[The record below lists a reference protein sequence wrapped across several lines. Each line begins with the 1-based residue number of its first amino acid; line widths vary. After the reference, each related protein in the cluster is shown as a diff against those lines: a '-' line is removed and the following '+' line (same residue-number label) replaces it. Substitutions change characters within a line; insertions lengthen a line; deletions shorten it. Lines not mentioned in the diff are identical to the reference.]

1 MAEVRV
7 EIPGIGTV
15 DAENAATEATLKE
28 ILKALQGRG
37 GLMPTG
43 GGAGTGGPGPVGP
56 QAKKAGDQIEGMGEK
71 AEDAEN
77 ALEKMGGAVL
87 GIVSGGLNLL
97 TGALGMATGAVTG
110 LVSEV
115 LTGGNRLSDFT
126 QFIPIPGLQTFTG
139 LLEGQVDNFRELSQV
154 GASFGNNMFNITRLA
169 AEAAIPQGELTELI
183 KGNTEGLRLFGDTV
197 GGGTQRFARLSK
209 EFRQSTMGRDLMAM
223 GFTTGELNENLIN
236 YNEFLQGT
244 GRNRLLTDQQLVDMS
259 GKYALELDKVSKL
272 TGKSRKQLEDE
283 MKQKNSDI
291 RRQVAMAQMSE
302 EQQLRFGANLELA
315 GAKFKPFEDAL
326 LDMADGV
333 ANDPVTRQLMA
344 NSPTFAK
351 FGKDIENMSPEQLNN
366 FMHTV
371 GNELGDLATIF
382 KDGGVDVALGSGQ
395 SFGELLR
402 LAGELKMVR
411 ETSEGTRSAV
421 SEEQKARNESTAKMA
436 QVEETLNTIKT
447 QLAADLV
454 DSKIFQTLKDSF
466 TNLIPSIDKALS
478 MYDGAK
484 EWFNT
489 NIYPVINSTFTDL
502 KNFFTGEGES
512 KFGDMFEKVKN
523 AINPILQTIQEQA
536 TPIIQNL
543 VTMAKDFFKDPGA
556 FFDKQ
561 VMPFI
566 KENLFKGVG
575 YFIGGIVA
583 FFAGKAL
590 LGFLA
595 TTLLTL
601 VGGIPLLVIGGIAAA
616 IGLIF
621 SFDKIKEWFSDQG
634 GFVNILKNIWEGI
647 TGAITSI
654 FGTALDWFSSL
665 FDIDFGN
672 ILRKIPGLGKVLDF
686 LGFGGDEP
694 TEEQAT
700 ASASQKIKTTGA
712 VPDAETVAKAVN
724 VEEAIK
730 SGDTSKQYTE
740 MAGEFKSK
748 DGATSS
754 PADSLAMLN
763 SNIVKMLDVQ
773 NNQLRAIRSL
783 NGNLQA

>member
-1 MAEVRV
+1 MADVRV
-7 EIPGIGTV
+7 DIPGIGEV
-15 DAENAATEATLKE
+15 EAENAATEATLKE

-37 GLMPTG
+37 LGGGGTG
-43 GGAGTGGPGPVGP
+43 GGGGQQNPIGPVS
-56 QAKKAGDQIEGMGEK
+56 KKTADQVDEMGEK
-71 AEDAEN
+71 AEDSAD
-77 ALEKMGGAVL
+77 ALDKLGGALL
-87 GIVSGGLNLL
+87 GIISGGFNLL

-110 LVSEV
+110 LASEI

-183 KGNTEGLRLFGDTV
+183 KSNTEGLRLFGDTV

-244 GRNRLLTDQQLVDMS
+244 GRNRLLTDQQLVEMS

-315 GAKFKPFEDAL
+315 GSKSKTFEAAL

-351 FGKDIENMSPEQLNN
+351 FAKDVENMSPEELNN
-366 FMHTV
+366 FMVNV
-371 GNELGDLATIF
+371 GSEMGDLAMKF

-421 SEEQKARNESTAKMA
+421 SEEQKARDASTAKMA
-436 QVEETLNTIKT
+436 QVEETFNTIKT
-447 QLAADLV
+447 QLAADLI
-454 DSKIFQTLKDSF
+454 DSKIFQSLKDGF
-466 TNLIPSIDKALS
+466 TNLIPSIESAMDMYHKAK
-478 MYDGAK
+478 D
-484 EWFNT
+484 WFTT
-489 NIYPVINSTFTDL
+489 NVYPTIESTFDDL

-512 KFGDMFEKVKN
+512 KFGDMFNNVKD
-523 AINPILQTIQEQA
+523 AILPILKTIQEQA
-536 TPIIQNL
+536 TPIIENL
-543 VTMAKDFFKDPGA
+543 VKMAQEFFADPAA
-556 FFDKQ
+556 FFNDT

-566 KENLFKGVG
+566 KENLMVGVG

-595 TTLLTL
+595 TTLLAL

-621 SFDKIKEWFSDQG
+621 SFSKISQWFSDQG
-634 GFVNILKNIWEGI
+634 GFVGILKNIWEGI
-647 TGAITSI
+647 TGAISSI

-665 FDIDFGN
+665 FDIDFGS

-694 TEEQAT
+694 EEEKVV
-700 ASASQKIKTTGA
+700 ASAKVKATGT
-712 VPDAETVAKAVN
+712 VPKAEDVQKAVN

-730 SGDTSKQYTE
+730 SSETNKQYTE
-740 MAGEFKSK
+740 MAGEFKNK
-748 DGATSS
+748 DGTTLN
-754 PADSLAMLN
+754 PQESLAMLN
-763 SNIVKMLDVQ
+763 SNIVKMLDL
-773 NNQLRAIRSL
+773 NDKQLKAIRSL
-783 NGNLQA
+783 NGNLQVG